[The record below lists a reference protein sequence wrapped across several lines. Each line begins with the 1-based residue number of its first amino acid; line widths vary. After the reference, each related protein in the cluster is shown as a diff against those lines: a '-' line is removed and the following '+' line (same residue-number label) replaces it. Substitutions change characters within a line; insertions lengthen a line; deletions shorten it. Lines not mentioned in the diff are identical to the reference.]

1 MISSLNCCS
10 ACCWLGP
17 ATNIASLVAL
27 ISKFGRKV
35 LGTYLVAIAA
45 VGVMMGVIFDS
56 LYDDGFYTPVA
67 AAGVYEHGGITPL
80 ETGS

>member
-1 MISSLNCCS
+1 M
-10 ACCWLGP
+10 
-17 ATNIASLVAL
+17 AL

-56 LYDDGFYTPVA
+56 LYDNGFYTPVA

-80 ETGS
+80 ETGSSVILLVLAVVSISRTSLTPG